1 MICNVSHTKCLKT
14 SIPESSLLHSSSN
27 MCDPCPA
34 VQADPYAHVQKDK
47 NVSHP
52 KRIEQVQKQPE
63 EEGQHHLFLYAVAAD
78 CVQCVKY
85 WIHRGMDIEKETKH
99 MKYTAMDWAEWS
111 AATKVEQL
119 LKEQLNANQS
129 DGDESSEM
137 DDTPGGVWRAVDV
150 KMEEDEDVES
160 EICDLQITNGDE
172 YAFWSSAMSG
182 NWIDTKEWCE
192 VTSMIPQTI
201 HLENRDLAPPRAY
214 YWGLRQYLQFA
225 KLCCSSE
232 QELDGLNKTLALV
245 WTREQ
250 AYVRNVLDFV
260 KAVNAVDEQEY
271 ASMIGL
277 FSGSLSFESLVDI
290 DSVDNVS

>member
-1 MICNVSHTKCLKT
+1 MICNVNHTKCLKT

-47 NVSHP
+47 NVSRP

-119 LKEQLNANQS
+119 LKEQLNANQN

-192 VTSMIPQTI
+192 VTSMIPPGIAFEGEAGSTADPW
-201 HLENRDLAPPRAY
+201 LTTSTTRDPHGERLDEGVMFLCFKEKHGAFVESSSMRVSCQVLISTVSTFEP
-214 YWGLRQYLQFA
+214 QFKQHHA
-225 KLCCSSE
+225 SSSAVME
-232 QELDGLNKTLALV
+232 MSELST
-245 WTREQ
+245 Q
-250 AYVRNVLDFV
+250 
-260 KAVNAVDEQEY
+260 
-271 ASMIGL
+271 
-277 FSGSLSFESLVDI
+277 
-290 DSVDNVS
+290 